1 MIQCQNYTLNT
12 IYVEADGFRGAT
24 CTIYLKKLLTDNVIQ
39 TGLYDAGSY
48 TRFGVY
54 ELNLSPTQSGIFAS
68 ALGFTGPGIDV
79 SYGQYQ
85 YDIKKDTQLL
95 ERGILWVFGEN
106 ISPY

>member
-1 MIQCQNYTLNT
+1 MIHCQNYSVN
-12 IYVEADGFRGAT
+12 IINVEADDFRGAT
-24 CTIYLKKLLTDNVIQ
+24 CTIYLKKLMTDEVIE

-54 ELNLSPTQSGIFAS
+54 ELNLSPTQSGTYAS
-68 ALGFTGPGIDV
+68 ALGFTGFGITV